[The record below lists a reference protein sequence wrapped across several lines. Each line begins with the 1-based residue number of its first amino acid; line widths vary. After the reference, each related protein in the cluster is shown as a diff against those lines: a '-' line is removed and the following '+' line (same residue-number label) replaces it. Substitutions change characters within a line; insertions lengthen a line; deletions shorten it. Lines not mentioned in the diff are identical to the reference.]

1 MNTLEQIADLEKQY
15 LLQTYNRYPIAFS
28 RGKGVFLFDLEGKR
42 YLDFVSGLG
51 VNALG
56 HAHPRIV
63 KAIREQ
69 AAMLVHISNLYYH
82 EYQGPLAEKLCK
94 LSGLNRAFF
103 SNSGTE
109 AIEGSIKLARLA
121 GHRAGGAAKSRL
133 VALDGS
139 YHGRTFGALSLTGQD
154 KHRKGFEPLLEEVTF
169 VKQNDLAS
177 LRAAISDETC
187 AIVLEPVFG
196 EGGIYECSVEFLQE
210 CRALADRHRAALIF
224 DEIQCGLGRTGTMFA
239 FQSFGVTPDIVA
251 IAKPIAAGLP
261 LGAFIAKEE
270 FASAI
275 SPGQHGTTF
284 GGGPL
289 ACRVALEFL
298 AIVEEEKLLENVN
311 KVGAYLHQELNALA
325 DRHHAALIFD
335 EIQCGLGRTGTMFA
349 FQSFGVTPDIVA
361 IAKPIAAGLP
371 LGAFLAKE
379 EFASAISPGQHGTTF
394 GGGPLACRVA
404 LEFLAI
410 VEEEK
415 LLENVNKVGAY
426 LQQELKALAEK
437 SAAAREVRGRGF
449 IQGIELEIPARP
461 IVDAGLAEGVLFNST
476 QDTVVRFLP
485 PFLLEEKHVDKGIRV
500 LKKLL
505 GKKRK
510 KAA

>member
-1 MNTLEQIADLEKQY
+1 MTTLEHIAELERKY
-15 LLQTYNRYPIAFS
+15 LLGTYNRYPVVFS
-28 RGKGVFLFDLEGKR
+28 RGKGVFLYDTEGTR

-63 KAIREQ
+63 KTIREQ
-69 AAMLVHISNLYYH
+69 AAKLVHVSNLYYH

-94 LSGLNRAFF
+94 LSGLDRAFF
-103 SNSGTE
+103 QNSGTE

-121 GHRAGGAAKSRL
+121 GHRAGGEAKSRL
-133 VALDGS
+133 VALEGS
-139 YHGRTFGALSLTGQD
+139 YHGRTFGALSLTGQA
-154 KHRKGFEPLLEEVTF
+154 KHRKGFEPLLEDVTF
-169 VKQNDLAS
+169 VAQNDLEG
-177 LRAAISDETC
+177 LRAAVNDNTC
-187 AIVLEPVFG
+187 AIVLEPIFG
-196 EGGIYECSVEFLQE
+196 EGGIYECSVEFLRE
-210 CRALADRHRAALIF
+210 CRALADRH
-224 DEIQCGLGRTGTMFA
+224 
-239 FQSFGVTPDIVA
+239 
-251 IAKPIAAGLP
+251 
-261 LGAFIAKEE
+261 
-270 FASAI
+270 
-275 SPGQHGTTF
+275 
-284 GGGPL
+284 
-289 ACRVALEFL
+289 
-298 AIVEEEKLLENVN
+298 
-311 KVGAYLHQELNALA
+311 KV
-325 DRHHAALIFD
+325 ALIFD

-379 EFASAISPGQHGTTF
+379 EFATAISPGQHGTTF

-415 LLENVNKVGAY
+415 LLDNVNKVGGY

-437 SAAAREVRGRGF
+437 RGAGNEVRGRGL
-449 IQGIELEIPARP
+449 IQGIQIEVPARP
-461 IVDAGLAEGVLFNST
+461 IVDAALAEGVLFNAT

-485 PFLLEEKHVDKGIRV
+485 PFLLEEKHVDRGIRV

-505 GKKRK
+505 GKRR
-510 KAA
+510 KAAA

>member
-1 MNTLEQIADLEKQY
+1 MNVATPPVDSVTASNPSPLEHIAELEGKY
-15 LLQTYNRYPIAFS
+15 LLHTYNRYPVVLA
-28 RGKGVFLFDLEGKR
+28 RGKGVFVFDVDGKR

-63 KAIREQ
+63 KTIRDQ
-69 AAMLVHISNLYYH
+69 AAKLLHVSNLYYH
-82 EYQGPLAEKLCK
+82 EYQGTLAEKLRT

-121 GHRAGGAAKSRL
+121 GHRAGGETKCGL
-133 VALDGS
+133 VALEGS

-154 KHRKGFEPLLEEVTF
+154 KHRKGFEPMLEGVTF
-169 VKQNDLAS
+169 VKQNDLES
-177 LRAAISDETC
+177 LRAAVNDNTC
-187 AIVLEPVFG
+187 AIVLEPIFG
-196 EGGIYECSVEFLQE
+196 EGGIYECTPEFLQE
-210 CRALADRHRAALIF
+210 CRRLADQHKAALIF
-224 DEIQCGLGRTGTMFA
+224 DEIQCGLGRTGTLFA
-239 FQSFGVTPDIVA
+239 FQSFGVTPDMVA

-298 AIVEEEKLLENVN
+298 SILEDEKLLENVN
-311 KVGAYLHQELNALA
+311 RVGAYLHQ
-325 DRHHAALIFD
+325 
-335 EIQCGLGRTGTMFA
+335 Q
-349 FQSFGVTPDIVA
+349 
-361 IAKPIAAGLP
+361 
-371 LGAFLAKE
+371 
-379 EFASAISPGQHGTTF
+379 
-394 GGGPLACRVA
+394 
-404 LEFLAI
+404 LEA
-410 VEEEK
+410 V
-415 LLENVNKVGAY
+415 VG
-426 LQQELKALAEK
+426 KK
-437 SAAAREVRGRGF
+437 AAAIGVRGRGF
-449 IQGIELEIPARP
+449 IQGIQLEVPARP

-485 PFLLEEKHVDKGIRV
+485 PYLLHEKHVDKGIRV

-505 GKKRK
+505 GKKQN
-510 KAA
+510 AAA

>member
-1 MNTLEQIADLEKQY
+1 MKTFEQIAELERRY
-15 LLQTYNRYPIAFS
+15 LLGTYNRYPVVFT
-28 RGKGVFLFDLEGKR
+28 RGKGVFLYGIDDRR

-63 KAIREQ
+63 KTIREQ
-69 AAMLVHISNLYYH
+69 AGKLIHVSNLYYH
-82 EYQGPLAEKLCK
+82 EYQGALAEKLCT
-94 LSGLNRAFF
+94 LLGGSFGNARAFF

-121 GHRAGGAAKSRL
+121 GHRAGGETKSRL
-133 VALDGS
+133 VALEGS
-139 YHGRTFGALSLTGQD
+139 YHGRTFGALSLTGQE
-154 KHRKGFEPLLEEVTF
+154 KHRKGFEPMLEDVTF
-169 VKQNDLAS
+169 VRQNDVEG
-177 LRAAISDETC
+177 LRAAVDDSTC
-187 AIVLEPVFG
+187 AIVLEPIFG
-196 EGGIYECSVEFLQE
+196 EGGIYECSVEFLQA
-210 CRALADRHRAALIF
+210 CRAAADRHRAALIF

-270 FASAI
+270 FANAI

-298 AIVEEEKLLENVN
+298 AIVEEEKLLDNVN
-311 KVGAYLHQELNALA
+311 KVGAYL
-325 DRHHAALIFD
+325 R
-335 EIQCGLGRTGTMFA
+335 
-349 FQSFGVTPDIVA
+349 
-361 IAKPIAAGLP
+361 
-371 LGAFLAKE
+371 
-379 EFASAISPGQHGTTF
+379 
-394 GGGPLACRVA
+394 
-404 LEFLAI
+404 
-410 VEEEK
+410 
-415 LLENVNKVGAY
+415 
-426 LQQELKALAEK
+426 QELKEIAEK
-437 SAAAREVRGRGF
+437 SPAAKEVRGRGF
-449 IQGIELEIPARP
+449 IQGINLEIPARP
-461 IVDAGLAEGVLFNST
+461 IVDAALAEGVLFNST

-505 GKKRK
+505 RK
-510 KAA
+510 KKKAVAGAQ

>member
-1 MNTLEQIADLEKQY
+1 MKTFEQIVELEKKY
-15 LLQTYNRYPIAFS
+15 LLGTYNRYPIVLT
-28 RGKGVFLFDLEGKR
+28 RGKGVFLYDLEDRR

-63 KAIREQ
+63 KTIREQ
-69 AAMLVHISNLYYH
+69 AGKLIHVSNLYYH
-82 EYQGPLAEKLCK
+82 EYQGALAEKLCS
-94 LSGLNRAFF
+94 LLGSSFGNARAFF

-121 GHRAGGAAKSRL
+121 GHRAGGEAKSRL
-133 VALDGS
+133 VALHGS

-154 KHRKGFEPLLEEVTF
+154 KHRKGFEPLLENVSF
-169 VKQNDLAS
+169 VPLNDVNA
-177 LRAAISDETC
+177 LRAAVSDNTC
-187 AIVLEPVFG
+187 AIVLEPIFG
-196 EGGIYECSVEFLQE
+196 EGGIRECSVEFLQE
-210 CRALADRHRAALIF
+210 CRGLADRHRAALVF

-239 FQSFGVTPDIVA
+239 FQSFGVI
-251 IAKPIAAGLP
+251 
-261 LGAFIAKEE
+261 
-270 FASAI
+270 
-275 SPGQHGTTF
+275 
-284 GGGPL
+284 
-289 ACRVALEFL
+289 
-298 AIVEEEKLLENVN
+298 
-311 KVGAYLHQELNALA
+311 
-325 DRHHAALIFD
+325 
-335 EIQCGLGRTGTMFA
+335 
-349 FQSFGVTPDIVA
+349 PDIVA

-415 LLENVNKVGAY
+415 LLENVKKVGAY
-426 LQQELKALAEK
+426 LQHELKAVMEK
-437 SAAAREVRGRGF
+437 RVAAKEVRGRGF
-449 IQGIELEIPARP
+449 IQGIVLDIPARP
-461 IVDAGLAEGVLFNST
+461 IVDEALAEGVLFNST

-485 PFLLEEKHVDKGIRV
+485 PFLLEEKHVDRGIRV

-505 GKKRK
+505 GKRR
-510 KAA
+510 KAAA

>member
-1 MNTLEQIADLEKQY
+1 METTNAPASFQQIADRERQY
-15 LLQTYNRYPIAFS
+15 LLQTYSRYPVALA
-28 RGKGVFLFDLEGKR
+28 RGKGVFLYDIGGKK

-63 KAIREQ
+63 KAIRDQ
-69 AAMLVHISNLYYH
+69 ASKLIHVSNLYYH
-82 EYQGPLAEKLCK
+82 EYQGPLAEKLCG
-94 LSGLNRAFF
+94 LASGSSGEKFRAFF

-121 GHRAGGAAKSRL
+121 GHRAGGEAKCRL
-133 VALDGS
+133 VALEGS

-154 KHRKGFEPLLEEVTF
+154 KHRKGFEPLLEDVTF
-169 VKQNDLAS
+169 VKQNDAEG
-177 LRAAISDETC
+177 LRAAVNDNTC
-187 AIVLEPVFG
+187 AIVLEPIFG
-196 EGGIYECSVEFLQE
+196 EGGIYECSAEFLRE
-210 CRALADRHRAALIF
+210 CRALADRHKAALIF
-224 DEIQCGLGRTGTMFA
+224 DEIQCGLGRTGAIFA
-239 FQSFGVTPDIVA
+239 FQTFGVTPDIVA

-289 ACRVALEFL
+289 ACRIALEFL
-298 AIVEEEKLLENVN
+298 
-311 KVGAYLHQELNALA
+311 
-325 DRHHAALIFD
+325 
-335 EIQCGLGRTGTMFA
+335 
-349 FQSFGVTPDIVA
+349 S
-361 IAKPIAAGLP
+361 
-371 LGAFLAKE
+371 
-379 EFASAISPGQHGTTF
+379 
-394 GGGPLACRVA
+394 
-404 LEFLAI
+404 I

-426 LQQELKALAEK
+426 LQEKLKEMVSK
-437 SAAAREVRGRGF
+437 RNAAIGVRGRGF
-449 IQGIELEIPARP
+449 IQAIQLEIPARP
-461 IVDAGLAEGVLFNST
+461 IVDEGLAEGVLFNST

-505 GKKRK
+505 GKKRS
-510 KAA
+510 AAAA

>member
-1 MNTLEQIADLEKQY
+1 MKTFEQVAELERRY
-15 LLQTYNRYPIAFS
+15 LLGTYSRYPIVLT
-28 RGKGVFLFDLEGKR
+28 RGKGVFVYDLEDRR
-42 YLDFVSGLG
+42 YLDFVAGLG

-63 KAIREQ
+63 KTIREQ
-69 AAMLVHISNLYYH
+69 AGKLIHVSNLYYH
-82 EYQGPLAEKLCK
+82 EYQGALAEKLCT
-94 LSGLNRAFF
+94 LAGGSFGGSSMGMGTCRAFF

-121 GHRAGGAAKSRL
+121 GHRAGGEGKSRL
-133 VALDGS
+133 VALQGS

-169 VKQNDLAS
+169 VAQNDIEG
-177 LRAAISDETC
+177 LRAAVNDNTC
-187 AIVLEPVFG
+187 AIVLEPIFG

-210 CRALADRHRAALIF
+210 CRAAADRHRAALIF
-224 DEIQCGLGRTGTMFA
+224 DEIQCGLGRTGAMFA
-239 FQSFGVTPDIVA
+239 FQSFGVAPDIVA

-261 LGAFIAKEE
+261 LGAFIAREE
-270 FASAI
+270 FANAI

-298 AIVEEEKLLENVN
+298 AIVEDEKLLDNVN
-311 KVGAYLHQELNALA
+311 
-325 DRHHAALIFD
+325 R
-335 EIQCGLGRTGTMFA
+335 
-349 FQSFGVTPDIVA
+349 
-361 IAKPIAAGLP
+361 
-371 LGAFLAKE
+371 
-379 EFASAISPGQHGTTF
+379 
-394 GGGPLACRVA
+394 
-404 LEFLAI
+404 
-410 VEEEK
+410 
-415 LLENVNKVGAY
+415 VGAY
-426 LQQELKALAEK
+426 LQQELKAIVEK

-449 IQGIELEIPARP
+449 IQGINLEIPARP
-461 IVDAGLAEGVLFNST
+461 IVDAALAEGVLFNST

-505 GKKRK
+505 RKKRK
-510 KAA
+510 AAASGQ

>member
-1 MNTLEQIADLEKQY
+1 VEITGLGSPRSHSERVKLEFLLENIMNTVATPPADSVTTSDPNTLEHIAELEGKY
-15 LLQTYNRYPIAFS
+15 LLHTYSRYPVVLA
-28 RGKGVFLFDLEGKR
+28 RGKGVFLFDTEGKR

-56 HAHPRIV
+56 HSHPRIV
-63 KAIREQ
+63 KTIRDQ
-69 AAMLVHISNLYYH
+69 AAKLLHVSNLYYH
-82 EYQGPLAEKLCK
+82 EYQGLLAEKLCT
-94 LSGLNRAFF
+94 LSGLNQAFF

-121 GHRAGGAAKSRL
+121 GHRAGGEAKCQL
-133 VALDGS
+133 VALEGS

-154 KHRKGFEPLLEEVTF
+154 KHRKGFEPMLEGVTF
-169 VKQNDLAS
+169 VKQNDLES
-177 LRAAISDETC
+177 LRAAVNDNTC
-187 AIVLEPVFG
+187 AIVLEPIFG
-196 EGGIYECSVEFLQE
+196 EGGIYECTPEFLRE
-210 CRALADRHRAALIF
+210 CRALADQHKAALIF
-224 DEIQCGLGRTGTMFA
+224 DEIQCGLGRTGTLFA

-298 AIVEEEKLLENVN
+298 SILEDEKLLENVN
-311 KVGAYLHQELNALA
+311 RVGGYLHQ
-325 DRHHAALIFD
+325 
-335 EIQCGLGRTGTMFA
+335 Q
-349 FQSFGVTPDIVA
+349 
-361 IAKPIAAGLP
+361 
-371 LGAFLAKE
+371 
-379 EFASAISPGQHGTTF
+379 
-394 GGGPLACRVA
+394 
-404 LEFLAI
+404 LEAV
-410 VEEEK
+410 VEK
-415 LLENVNKVGAY
+415 
-426 LQQELKALAEK
+426 Q
-437 SAAAREVRGRGF
+437 AAAVGVRGRGF
-449 IQGIELEIPARP
+449 IQGIQLEIPARP

-485 PFLLEEKHVDKGIRV
+485 PYLMQEKHVDKGIRV

-505 GKKRK
+505 GKKVK
-510 KAA
+510 GAA